1 MNMLYSI
8 NWPHVIALAG
18 SVPIALK
25 GGFMSAYSLDVLIRK
40 WGRGELTVEQVLGQ
54 TLLHIQELQNAI
66 TALEYQL
73 HRQLAQQNGETE
85 DQPTQKS
92 LQV

>member
-1 MNMLYSI
+1 MAARSCLIDCKVN
-8 NWPHVIALAG
+8 
-18 SVPIALK
+18 SVPIVLK
-25 GGFMSAYSLDVLIRK
+25 GGYMSAYSLDVLIRK

-54 TLLHIQELQNAI
+54 TLLHIQELQNTI

-73 HRQLAQQNGETE
+73 HRQPAQRNGESKDHPSQNT
-85 DQPTQKS
+85 